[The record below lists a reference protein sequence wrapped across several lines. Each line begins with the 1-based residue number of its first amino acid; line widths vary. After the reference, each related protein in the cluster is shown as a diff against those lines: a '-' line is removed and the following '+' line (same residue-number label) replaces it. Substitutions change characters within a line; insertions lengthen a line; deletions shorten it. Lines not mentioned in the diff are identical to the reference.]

1 MENKITYYYDARST
15 IHYNKLYEAIY
26 VEELFPKSYCS
37 FANMLLL
44 FTWWYSLLQIS
55 FSKTFEKDVS
65 NDNGL

>member
-1 MENKITYYYDARST
+1 MYRNAVDLIKKLCIKLENKITYYYDARST

-44 FTWWYSLLQIS
+44 FT
-55 FSKTFEKDVS
+55 
-65 NDNGL
+65 